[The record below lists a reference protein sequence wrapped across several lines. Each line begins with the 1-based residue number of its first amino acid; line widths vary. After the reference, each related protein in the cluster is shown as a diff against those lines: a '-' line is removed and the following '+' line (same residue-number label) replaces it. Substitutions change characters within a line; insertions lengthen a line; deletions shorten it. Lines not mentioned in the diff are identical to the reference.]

1 MLSDIPFLG
10 KFEAAMKSAL
20 ALVNYDDLLDPMEV
34 YSLLALSS
42 YLAEYYGVSSK
53 AFMKL
58 ESIPSLSPDEQQ
70 TYSKL
75 ALQIFLK

>member
-1 MLSDIPFLG
+1 
-10 KFEAAMKSAL
+10 MKSAL

-42 YLAEYYGVSSK
+42 YLAEYYGVCNK

-58 ESIPSLSPDEQQ
+58 ESIPSLSQDEQQ